1 MSGFALIKKAP
12 SHGKKKKKKKKPS
25 SLFVKM
31 RPSKWFTDF
40 LKKNGSRYI

>member
-12 SHGKKKKKKKKPS
+12 SHGEKKKKKKKKPS

-40 LKKNGSRYI
+40 F

>member
-12 SHGKKKKKKKKPS
+12 SHGEKKKKKKPS

-40 LKKNGSRYI
+40 F

>member
-12 SHGKKKKKKKKPS
+12 SHGEKKKKKKP

-40 LKKNGSRYI
+40 F